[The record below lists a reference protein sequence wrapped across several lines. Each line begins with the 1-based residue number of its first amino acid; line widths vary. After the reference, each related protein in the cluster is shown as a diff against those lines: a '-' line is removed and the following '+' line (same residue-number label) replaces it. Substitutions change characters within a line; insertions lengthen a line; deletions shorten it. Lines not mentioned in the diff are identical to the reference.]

1 MAKYS
6 STRQPSI
13 ETQEE
18 AIKIAR
24 STQQPGQTKEQTKL
38 IAQGIQKGIQQYK
51 KQYKT
56 KSRELDKKS
65 RKVADRQQAA
75 ESAMPAKEVTR
86 YKQHWLPWA
95 LLIITWL
102 GIAAFLYFFRYN
114 P

>member
-1 MAKYS
+1 MSKYS
-6 STRQPSI
+6 QRHQPSV

-18 AIKIAR
+18 AMKIAR

-51 KQYKT
+51 KQLKA

-65 RKVADRQQAA
+65 RKIAEKQRAGAADFH
-75 ESAMPAKEVTR
+75 EKEVIR
-86 YKQHWLPWA
+86 YRQHWLPWVLLA
-95 LLIITWL
+95 LTWM
-102 GIAAFLYFFRYN
+102 GIAVFFYFFRYN